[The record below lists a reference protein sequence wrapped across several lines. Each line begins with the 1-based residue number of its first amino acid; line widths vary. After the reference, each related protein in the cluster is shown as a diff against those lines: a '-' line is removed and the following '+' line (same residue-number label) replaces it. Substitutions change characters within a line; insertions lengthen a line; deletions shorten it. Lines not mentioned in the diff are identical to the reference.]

1 MNKIK
6 TILIL
11 SLFIFFGCNS
21 SILEDPSV
29 TINYRVEE
37 TSYVKLVVVNSYDTE
52 IATLV
57 DEEQPAG
64 TYQVSFDAS
73 NLAEGIYFYTLELT
87 GESGT
92 YSKLTKHMLLIK

>member
-1 MNKIK
+1 MNKIR
-6 TILIL
+6 IPFIL
-11 SLFIFFGCNS
+11 SLITLFGCNS
-21 SILEDPSV
+21 SILDDPAV

-64 TYQVSFDAS
+64 IYQVSFDAS

-87 GESGT
+87 GESGS